1 MQHAGRAIVEGGGM
15 NGKLILLL
23 SMLGLA
29 MALATTYFL
38 PSRLEGFF
46 WLAIFLTDAFV
57 IARRAPGK
65 YFLHGF
71 LAGFANWVWVAAAHV
86 ILSAAYRASHAGEP
100 AAVSGMPPAVA
111 AALGQLFGVM
121 SRYNLPIP
129 GLSGIAIGTLSWI
142 AARFLAPKRPA
153 APHPGASAS

>member
-1 MQHAGRAIVEGGGM
+1 M

-111 AALGQLFGVM
+111 SALGPLFGVM
-121 SRYNLPIP
+121 NEYNLPIP
-129 GLSGIAIGTLSWI
+129 GASGIVIGALSWI
-142 AARFLAPKRPA
+142 ASRFAAPKK
-153 APHPGASAS
+153 PGASAPA